1 MLFVMKKIFISV
13 IAVFYLSV
21 TSGLVINMHFCMGQF
36 SSVTFNHDADHED
49 GQGNKCGMKKLKN
62 NCCTEEVTTLKLN
75 DVHEASTFSFALA
88 SITSHVPEKQIVLH
102 EPEQGIS
109 AIPVTDYFSPPPNTL
124 NKVYL
129 DINVFRI

>member
-1 MLFVMKKIFISV
+1 MMKKILISV

-21 TSGLVINMHFCMGQF
+21 TSGLVINMHYCMGQF
-36 SSVTFNHDADHED
+36 SSVTFSHDDNHQD
-49 GQGNKCGMKKLKN
+49 GTCDKCGMNKLKN
-62 NCCTEEVTTLKLN
+62 HCCTDEVTTLKLN
-75 DVHEASTFSFALA
+75 DVHEASTFSFGLA
-88 SITSHVPEKQIVLH
+88 SITSLVPEKQTVLH